1 MSLFKLYLDNFH
13 IFSDIPTMSMAENDM
28 TASDEGIDWLYEL
41 LQDVQLEKFFVKIR
55 DNLQVTRLNHFDYV
69 QSEDLE
75 KIGISKPGV
84 RRLLDAVK
92 RQKSATWRKNIL
104 HKIRPGSRTES
115 KTNTLSSDKKSPT
128 SPQRS
133 LQTCLINDKDLILA
147 HKLGDGSFGV
157 VMMGEWK
164 TPVGKTLQVA
174 VKILKQNVLSQPGT
188 FDDFMKEVNAMHQ
201 LEHPNLIQLHGVVL
215 GSPMMMVTELAP
227 LGSLVDYLRKQ
238 VKRASILRLWDYAL
252 QITDGMSYLESK
264 RFIHRDLAA
273 RNVLL
278 ATSKKIKIGDFG
290 LMRALPSQE
299 DCYVMTE
306 QKKVPFP
313 WCAPESLKSRIFSHA
328 SDTWMFGVTLWEMFS
343 FGEEPWVGL
352 HGPEILQ
359 KIDEGERLKPPLA
372 CPSSIYQLML
382 QCWARESSDRPTF
395 LALKDFLLETKLHR
409 VTVTEKFDEE
419 GKLKVEPGDVVI
431 ILDGNIN
438 CEQLF
443 LTFSPSN
450 YWWKGQNQRT
460 FQVGQIPRCFINLDR
475 QINSEDISKPLRNS
489 FIHTGHG
496 DPIGGNSWGN
506 PATIDEV
513 YLKNPMQAPDIL
525 GIPNE
530 EPAAPQLSDRKK
542 SSSTSQSL
550 KKTYSKLFS
559 YNRLENESSEGQRK
573 SKELELTS
581 SKGAKRKTKKSETD
595 VNSDILID
603 LSDSV
608 SVKMDSNLMELQNS
622 MSHNIIDTL
631 SIHSSSSDAS
641 VMSSFSKHRYMNLAT
656 NQNFESTESS
666 YYSLTPDHER
676 SSRYYSVVAGDNSDK
691 IDSSA
696 AKSKLPI
703 RKNYAVLN
711 NSEDL
716 DSNAKNSDS
725 QNNVVFNWL
734 DDSIG
739 NLSVSE
745 SVDNLSCKSDGFSGA
760 KNNES
765 IYERNNQA
773 RSAIIFELE
782 KRLRN
787 VPKDSCEGTPEV
799 KIPMLLP
806 PPSNNKRSPTSTVEK
821 LFPGDKPDL
830 LSKIPPPP
838 PAKPPI
844 SSLENVSLPLAC
856 AKTTNIKSNTAQVRP
871 FLISPT
877 KSMAAQQKP
886 ASAEPVITWPAFNSP
901 LGVVQNAADQAATS
915 SHVDVTYQWL
925 LQRVQERV
933 KGATNTEC
941 WSALRKNNWDVEAS
955 VKYVQVEQ
963 LFKLGVASRPQCEK
977 VLQADNWNVELAGSH
992 LIDEITN
999 I

>member
-1 MSLFKLYLDNFH
+1 MLYKKFVPDRIDVITFTIRAVKPRPCPTSELPPPVKDYLVMSCCCRLSSVCLWDMMAAVR
-13 IFSDIPTMSMAENDM
+13 IFPHF
-28 TASDEGIDWLYEL
+28 DWLN
-41 LQDVQLEKFFVKIR
+41 QT
-55 DNLQVTRLNHFDYV
+55 N
-69 QSEDLE
+69 
-75 KIGISKPGV
+75 
-84 RRLLDAVK
+84 
-92 RQKSATWRKNIL
+92 
-104 HKIRPGSRTES
+104 ES
-115 KTNTLSSDKKSPT
+115 FL
-128 SPQRS
+128 
-133 LQTCLINDKDLILA
+133 
-147 HKLGDGSFGV
+147 
-157 VMMGEWK
+157 
-164 TPVGKTLQVA
+164 
-174 VKILKQNVLSQPGT
+174 
-188 FDDFMKEVNAMHQ
+188 
-201 LEHPNLIQLHGVVL
+201 
-215 GSPMMMVTELAP
+215 
-227 LGSLVDYLRKQ
+227 
-238 VKRASILRLWDYAL
+238 
-252 QITDGMSYLESK
+252 
-264 RFIHRDLAA
+264 
-273 RNVLL
+273 
-278 ATSKKIKIGDFG
+278 
-290 LMRALPSQE
+290 
-299 DCYVMTE
+299 
-306 QKKVPFP
+306 
-313 WCAPESLKSRIFSHA
+313 
-328 SDTWMFGVTLWEMFS
+328 
-343 FGEEPWVGL
+343 
-352 HGPEILQ
+352 
-359 KIDEGERLKPPLA
+359 
-372 CPSSIYQLML
+372 
-382 QCWARESSDRPTF
+382 F
-395 LALKDFLLETKLHR
+395 LA
-409 VTVTEKFDEE
+409 
-419 GKLKVEPGDVVI
+419 
-431 ILDGNIN
+431 
-438 CEQLF
+438 
-443 LTFSPSN
+443 
-450 YWWKGQNQRT
+450 
-460 FQVGQIPRCFINLDR
+460 
-475 QINSEDISKPLRNS
+475 
-489 FIHTGHG
+489 
-496 DPIGGNSWGN
+496 
-506 PATIDEV
+506 
-513 YLKNPMQAPDIL
+513 
-525 GIPNE
+525 
-530 EPAAPQLSDRKK
+530 
-542 SSSTSQSL
+542 SSTSQSL

>member
-1 MSLFKLYLDNFH
+1 M
-13 IFSDIPTMSMAENDM
+13 
-28 TASDEGIDWLYEL
+28 
-41 LQDVQLEKFFVKIR
+41 
-55 DNLQVTRLNHFDYV
+55 
-69 QSEDLE
+69 
-75 KIGISKPGV
+75 
-84 RRLLDAVK
+84 
-92 RQKSATWRKNIL
+92 
-104 HKIRPGSRTES
+104 
-115 KTNTLSSDKKSPT
+115 
-128 SPQRS
+128 
-133 LQTCLINDKDLILA
+133 
-147 HKLGDGSFGV
+147 
-157 VMMGEWK
+157 
-164 TPVGKTLQVA
+164 
-174 VKILKQNVLSQPGT
+174 
-188 FDDFMKEVNAMHQ
+188 
-201 LEHPNLIQLHGVVL
+201 
-215 GSPMMMVTELAP
+215 
-227 LGSLVDYLRKQ
+227 
-238 VKRASILRLWDYAL
+238 
-252 QITDGMSYLESK
+252 
-264 RFIHRDLAA
+264 
-273 RNVLL
+273 
-278 ATSKKIKIGDFG
+278 
-290 LMRALPSQE
+290 
-299 DCYVMTE
+299 
-306 QKKVPFP
+306 
-313 WCAPESLKSRIFSHA
+313 
-328 SDTWMFGVTLWEMFS
+328 
-343 FGEEPWVGL
+343 
-352 HGPEILQ
+352 ILQ

-431 ILDGNIN
+431 ILDGN
-438 CEQLF
+438 
-443 LTFSPSN
+443 PSN

-542 SSSTSQSL
+542 CKKFILVTELKLENISECFMLYKKFVPDRIDVITFTIRAVKPRPCPTSELPPPVKDYLVTSSTSQSL